1 MRITYVLKLS
11 DFHTSVCG
19 ISVCVSGVW
28 FLWLCDKKMNHLD
41 SGQLNQYFYYS
52 IWSIYA
58 FFGFI
63 LELHL
68 KLPHEYLEES
78 TFTEKILNL
87 ERKTQ
92 GKNRN
97 WKR

>member
-1 MRITYVLKLS
+1 
-11 DFHTSVCG
+11 
-19 ISVCVSGVW
+19 
-28 FLWLCDKKMNHLD
+28 MNHLD

-68 KLPHEYLEES
+68 KLPHECWEES
-78 TFTEKILNL
+78 TFTEKKIELRKENTRQKQKL
-87 ERKTQ
+87 EKIE
-92 GKNRN
+92 KY
-97 WKR
+97 